1 VRKICPSCKKG
12 YKPTKTLL
20 KSLRLPENTKKLYKG
35 EGCDECYNTGYH
47 GRTGIF
53 EILEVTE
60 AVRKLISE
68 GSPLSTISK
77 AAKLKTMADRCR
89 RKMKKGEVSAEE
101 FLRVIRT

>member
-1 VRKICPSCKKG
+1 MAWEVAAEQQRVRVRA
-12 YKPTKTLL
+12 YL
-20 KSLRLPENTKKLYKG
+20 KDLALAL
-35 EGCDECYNTGYH
+35 
-47 GRTGIF
+47 F
-53 EILEVTE
+53 EVTE